1 MLLTGPPFLNGTRN
15 SLRRAGLIG
24 IVNSGESGGGSPYS
38 CSLCNLRSVSVL
50 LVTTFEPHVTLAW
63 GMCNGDDSKGI
74 LSLAQ
79 ATCGEIVL
87 GEFIGLLLKRGLRPP
102 CLTPVWGVSPEADEV
117 LLPETILGN
126 GDVHPRS
133 SVDTLSSHAAAN
145 APKS

>member
-1 MLLTGPPFLNGTRN
+1 M
-15 SLRRAGLIG
+15 
-24 IVNSGESGGGSPYS
+24 
-38 CSLCNLRSVSVL
+38 L
-50 LVTTFEPHVTLAW
+50 LVTTFEPQVTLAW

-79 ATCGEIVL
+79 TTCGEIVL
-87 GEFIGLLLKRGLRPP
+87 GGFIGILLKGGLRPP
-102 CLTPVWGVSPEADEV
+102 CLTPVWGVSPEGDEV
-117 LLPETILGN
+117 LYPETILGN